1 MLFTRNVLLL
11 SAAFV
16 LGSGLGASAA
26 DLGEVSLKDAPVME
40 MPAPSAGWYARVDGG
55 YNWFMSP
62 SVSFG
67 DSDMHTHST
76 KEDGAWSVGGGIGR
90 YFGNYFRGDV
100 TVDHLFDSKTETDA
114 YCGCT
119 GVFLGHATFD
129 VSSTVVLANLY
140 YDFNRSGRFN
150 PYIGGGIGFAHNEIS
165 GGQFSENCGC
175 SDNFGGKSTNNFAA
189 AAMAGVTWRLRGGET
204 TYVEGL
210 KDGPVAVN
218 GGHALYLDFGYR
230 FLYLGEAK
238 ADDFNMIAANPP
250 GGEIVSP
257 KSKDLMTN
265 ELRVGLRY
273 DLN

>member
-1 MLFTRNVLLL
+1 MGNHMLFTRNVLLL

-67 DSDMHTHST
+67 DSEIRTSNT

-90 YFGNYFRGDV
+90 YFGSYFRGDI

-114 YCGCT
+114 YCHCDI
-119 GVFLGHATFD
+119 FLGHGKFD
-129 VSSTVVLANLY
+129 VSSTVVLANVY
-140 YDFNRSGRFN
+140 YDFNRSGRLN

-165 GGQFSENCGC
+165 GGQFSDNCGC
-175 SDNFGGKSTNNFAA
+175 TDNFGGKSTNNFAA
-189 AAMAGVTWRLRGGET
+189 AAMAGVTWRIRGGGT
-204 TYVEGL
+204 SYIAGL

-218 GGHALYLDFGYR
+218 DGHALYLDFGYR

-238 ADDFNMIAANPP
+238 ADDFYMGAAEEN
-250 GGEIVSP
+250 VSP
-257 KSKDLMTN
+257 KSKDLMAN
-265 ELRVGLRY
+265 EIRVGLRY